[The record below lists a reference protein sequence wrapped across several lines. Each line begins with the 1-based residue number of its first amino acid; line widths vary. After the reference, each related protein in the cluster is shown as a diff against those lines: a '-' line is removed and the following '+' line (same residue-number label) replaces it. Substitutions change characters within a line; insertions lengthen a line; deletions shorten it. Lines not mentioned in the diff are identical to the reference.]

1 MEYSRHSP
9 AHARIDF
16 CSKSTFFR
24 TLQDSALQA
33 YWTRRRAL
41 TLTQHAPPRAG
52 LRLYLLYCANYRFL
66 FFAKIVFQL
75 SL

>member
-9 AHARIDF
+9 AHARIDPRA
-16 CSKSTFFR
+16 KSTFFR
-24 TLQDSALQA
+24 TYKISALQA

-52 LRLYLLYCANYRFL
+52 LGANYRFL